1 MGAGTR
7 QLQAGGG
14 DMAVLGKR
22 LVEQAI
28 ERVRAVTIGRV
39 IRFDTTGRHPVASVQ
54 PLIPRWVDDDPGAV
68 DPQLDEV
75 PVLFPGSRG
84 FRLDW
89 LLSDGDL
96 VVLLLCDRPID
107 DIAEAMQGPQILD
120 PQVGPTPPPRMHD
133 LSDALAI
140 PLATFAHAAAA
151 DAVAAQIAVDI
162 AALPK
167 AAAGSTDYLQSF
179 VRRIFAGI
187 VANIEINAVTVPAN
201 PADPVQVAVDA
212 GVNTGSGSVS

>member
-140 PLATFAHAAAA
+140 PIATFGQAAPAQVDLLNLVRDLIALMQTATTGIGDATFAP
-151 DAVAAQIAVDI
+151 
-162 AALPK
+162 AL
-167 AAAGSTDYLQSF
+167 Q
-179 VRRIFAGI
+179 
-187 VANIEINAVTVPAN
+187 VT
-201 PADPVQVAVDA
+201 
-212 GVNTGSGSVS
+212 